1 MGHWDVDLVVERSHS
16 RRRQP
21 FGVHEAYP
29 TRIVVPRPKREQVLH
44 GRREAT
50 VVPVRLEQ
58 HFQNPVAA
66 AATSLLLPDLRAW
79 FSTRNTPVAT
89 PSATKME
96 EGAVSQRARTL
107 DKMVPTN
114 SVPHVTGSDLVK
126 LVRSDWLVHY
136 EPFINMT
143 KHQLQVGFCVNTPS
157 EDLRDAV
164 CDGVTDRIAS
174 LIESGADVNFIDEDS
189 GWALLLWAVKAH
201 QVEALDLLLRHG
213 ANVNVGDSSGNT
225 ALHKAAYLG
234 YGDCVSLLLQ
244 YG

>member
-1 MGHWDVDLVVERSHS
+1 MSS
-16 RRRQP
+16 
-21 FGVHEAYP
+21 
-29 TRIVVPRPKREQVLH
+29 
-44 GRREAT
+44 
-50 VVPVRLEQ
+50 
-58 HFQNPVAA
+58 
-66 AATSLLLPDLRAW
+66 
-79 FSTRNTPVAT
+79 
-89 PSATKME
+89 
-96 EGAVSQRARTL
+96 
-107 DKMVPTN
+107 
-114 SVPHVTGSDLVK
+114 
-126 LVRSDWLVHY
+126 
-136 EPFINMT
+136 
-143 KHQLQVGFCVNTPS
+143 NTPS

-244 YG
+244 YGAGANNPNNMQQTPLDLASLFDKPDMVALLSRVVS